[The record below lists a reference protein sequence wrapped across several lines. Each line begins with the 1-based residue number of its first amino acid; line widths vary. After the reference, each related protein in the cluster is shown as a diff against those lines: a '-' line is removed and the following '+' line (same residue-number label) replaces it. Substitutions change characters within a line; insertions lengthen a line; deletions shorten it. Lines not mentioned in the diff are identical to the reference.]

1 MLPPRMS
8 DGIFIFRMMLYTVVS
23 GLQTV
28 LLGTLTWR
36 KQYRE
41 FRAFYVYTGFQ
52 VAQAVAFYWILYL
65 YSVHRVS
72 YMAYFYPYWSGAV
85 VDALLCFWIVY
96 SIFRDAFSGHPNL
109 RRLGQLI
116 FSVTLVVV
124 LAATVIAAAVSP
136 GNERVRMMAAILL
149 LARSVAIVRCGLLL
163 LLFVTSSYLGL
174 SWRSPVLGIA
184 LGLGIWSAS
193 DLMTQAVRLYVG
205 VAAEPV
211 ILWSV
216 ALGYSA
222 AVVMWAVY
230 FLPPQPVHD
239 TAIDVCPRGIQTW
252 NMALSDLLRGESP
265 AKLSGQDNL

>member
-1 MLPPRMS
+1 
-8 DGIFIFRMMLYTVVS
+8 MMLYTIVS
-23 GLQTV
+23 ALQAAM
-28 LLGTLTWR
+28 LGTLTWR

-72 YMAYFYPYWSGAV
+72 YMAYFYPYWTGAV

-96 SIFRDAFSGHPNL
+96 SIFRDAFSGHPAV

-116 FSVTLVVV
+116 FSVTLVVL
-124 LAATVIAAAVSP
+124 LAASVITAAVSP
-136 GNERVRMMAAILL
+136 GNERVRIMAAILL
-149 LARSVAIVRCGLLL
+149 LARSVAIIRCGLLL
-163 LLFVTSSYLGL
+163 LLFAASSYLGL

-193 DLMTQAVRLYVG
+193 DLMTQAVRLYIG
-205 VAAEPV
+205 IAAEPI

-216 ALGYSA
+216 AVGYSV
-222 AVVMWAVY
+222 AVVMWSAY
-230 FLPPQPVHD
+230 FLPAQRVGD
-239 TAIDVCPRGIQTW
+239 TAIDVLPQGIKTW
-252 NMALSDLLRGESP
+252 NTALLDLLEGES
-265 AKLSGQDNL
+265 ATKVSGRGNV